1 MNLKNKIV
9 VITGASQGL
18 GKSLAIKLSK
28 QGAKIALLARS
39 EDKLKKTKKTIQS
52 FKGIAEVFV
61 CNISKPDQI
70 KSTVQSILKKFKAI
84 DILINN
90 AGIWLEGS
98 TEKSDPEKINT
109 MFQANTLGAI
119 YLTSAV
125 IPCLK
130 KQPQATILNVISVAG
145 VEPSKDWSI
154 YTASKYAMRGFT
166 DSLKQEMQGT
176 NIKVIGF
183 YPGGMNTNLFIN
195 AGRQAKNEPWM
206 MKKQQIADIL
216 IFLLTQPK
224 DIVIDHLEVR
234 KFFGK

>member
-1 MNLKNKIV
+1 MNLKNKLV

-18 GKSLAIKLSK
+18 GESLAYKLAQ
-28 QGAKIALLARS
+28 QGANLALLSRS
-39 EDKLKKTKKTIQS
+39 RTKLKQVKAKLQS
-52 FKGIAEVFV
+52 FKVKTEIFP
-61 CNISKPDQI
+61 CDISQPDQVKFI
-70 KSTVQSILKKFKAI
+70 TKAILKKFKTI
-84 DILINN
+84 DVLINN

-119 YLTSAV
+119 YLTAAV
-125 IPCLK
+125 IPHLK
-130 KQPQATILNVISVAG
+130 TRRQATILNVISVAG

-166 DSLKQEMQGT
+166 DSLKQEMQRT
-176 NIKVIGF
+176 NVKVIGF

-206 MKKQQIADIL
+206 MKKQQVADIL

>member
-1 MNLKNKIV
+1 MNLKNKLV

-18 GKSLAIKLSK
+18 GESLAYKLAQ
-28 QGAKIALLARS
+28 QGANLALLSRS
-39 EDKLKKTKKTIQS
+39 TAKLKQVKAKLQS
-52 FKGIAEVFV
+52 FKVKTEIFP
-61 CNISKPDQI
+61 CDISQPDQVKFI
-70 KSTVQSILKKFKAI
+70 TKAILKKFKTI
-84 DILINN
+84 DVLINN

-119 YLTSAV
+119 YLTAAV
-125 IPCLK
+125 IPHLK
-130 KQPQATILNVISVAG
+130 TRRQATILNVISVAG

-166 DSLKQEMQGT
+166 DSLKQEMQRT
-176 NIKVIGF
+176 NVKVIGF

-206 MKKQQIADIL
+206 MKKQQVADIL

>member
-1 MNLKNKIV
+1 MNLKNKVV

-61 CNISKPDQI
+61 CDISKSDQI

-84 DILINN
+84 DILVNN

-98 TEKSDPEKINT
+98 TEKSKPKEIEI

-119 YLTSAV
+119 YLTGAV
-125 IPCLK
+125 MPYLK
-130 KQPQATILNVISVAG
+130 KQPQATILNIISVGG
-145 VEPSKDWSI
+145 VEPSKDWPI
-154 YTASKYAMRGFT
+154 YTSSKYAMRGFT
-166 DSLKQEMQGT
+166 DSLKQEMQKT
-176 NIKVIGF
+176 NIKVMGF
-183 YPGGMNTNLFIN
+183 YPGGMNTNIFIN
-195 AGRQAKNEPWM
+195 AGKDAKNEPWM
-206 MKKQQIADIL
+206 MNKEDIVEIL
-216 IFLLTQPK
+216 IFMLTQPK